1 MKEDSDLQL
10 SIIVPV
16 YNVEKYIRACM
27 ESIFKQGLDE
37 KTFEVIIVNDGTQDR
52 SMEVIQDI
60 IDQHKNITVINQEN
74 QGLSV
79 ARNNGMAIAKGE
91 YLLMPDSDDLLIE
104 NSVEPLLEKALE
116 TKADMVV
123 ADFVE
128 MDDKETEQGK
138 FRSLQSTTI
147 DFTAIR
153 GEDIY
158 LNSLNPTQCYVWH
171 TLYRTAFLRNN
182 NIVFLRGMHYE
193 DIAFTHECYLKATMC
208 LFTSNPIYLYRVN
221 RTGAI
226 TASFDIEKAKEFATV
241 IGKTWELKHLQ
252 GISQNVVKKIQENL
266 YCSFYLLIYKTM
278 HSVKSPSGQYQ
289 ILKTLKR
296 TAPDI
301 FFSGSIRQ
309 RVESLLF
316 RNTPAI
322 YLLIRRYHWMWIH
335 SHQKNKNSNI
345 NVSS

>member
-1 MKEDSDLQL
+1 MDL

-16 YNVEKYIRACM
+16 YNVEQYIRTCI
-27 ESIFKQGLDE
+27 ESIYKQGLDE
-37 KTFEVIIVNDGTQDR
+37 DRFEVLIVNDGTKDK
-52 SMEVIQDI
+52 SMEVIQNI
-60 IDQHKNITVINQEN
+60 IAQHKNIVVINQEN
-74 QGLSV
+74 QGLSM
-79 ARNNGMAIAKGE
+79 ARNNGMAKAKGQ
-91 YLLMPDSDDLLIE
+91 YILMIDSDDLLVE
-104 NSVEPLLEKALE
+104 NSVKPLLEKALE

-123 ADFVE
+123 DDFVN

-138 FRSLQSTTI
+138 FRSLQSTAI

-158 LNSLNPTQCYVWH
+158 LNSLNPTQCHVWH

-182 NIVFLRGMHYE
+182 NIVFLRGMRYE

-266 YCSFYLLIYKTM
+266 YYSFCLLIYKTM

-289 ILKTLKR
+289 ILKTFRR

-309 RVESLLF
+309 RVESILF

-322 YLLIRRYHWMWIH
+322 YLLIRRYHWIWIH

-345 NVSS
+345 IVSS

>member
-1 MKEDSDLQL
+1 MDL

-16 YNVEKYIRACM
+16 YNVEQYVRTCI
-27 ESIFKQGLDE
+27 ESIYKQGLDE
-37 KTFEVIIVNDGTQDR
+37 DRFEVLIVNDGTKDR
-52 SMEVIQDI
+52 SMEVIADI
-60 IDQHKNITVINQEN
+60 IESHKNIVVINQEN
-74 QGLSV
+74 QGLSM

-104 NSVEPLLEKALE
+104 NSVKPLLEKALE

-123 ADFVE
+123 ADFIK
-128 MDDKETEQGK
+128 MKDKETEQGK
-138 FRSLQSTTI
+138 FRSLQSTAI

-158 LNSLNPTQCYVWH
+158 LNSLNPTQCFVWH
-171 TLYRTAFLRNN
+171 TLYRTAFLREN
-182 NIVFLRGMHYE
+182 NIEFLKGMRYE

-221 RTGAI
+221 RTCAI

-266 YCSFYLLIYKTM
+266 YCSFYLLIYKTI

-289 ILKTLKR
+289 ILKTLRR

-301 FFSGSIRQ
+301 FFSGSIKQ
-309 RVESLLF
+309 RVESILF

-322 YLLIRRYHWMWIH
+322 YLLIRRYHWIWIH

>member
-16 YNVEKYIRACM
+16 YNVEKYIRACI
-27 ESIFKQGLDE
+27 ESIFKQRLDE
-37 KTFEVIIVNDGTQDR
+37 NTFEVIIVNDGTQDR

-74 QGLSV
+74 QGLSM
-79 ARNNGMAIAKGE
+79 ARNNGMELAKGE
-91 YLLMPDSDDLLIE
+91 YTLMIDSDDLLIE
-104 NSVEPLLEKALE
+104 NSVKPLLEKALE
-116 TKADMVV
+116 TKAYMIV
-123 ADFVE
+123 ADFVKMNDE
-128 MDDKETEQGK
+128 EIKHGEFM
-138 FRSLQSTTI
+138 SLKTTTI

-182 NIVFLRGMHYE
+182 NIVFLRGMRYE
-193 DIAFTHECYLKATMC
+193 DIAFTHECYLKAAMC

-301 FFSGSIRQ
+301 FFSQSTKQ

-316 RNTPAI
+316 RNTPYI

-335 SHQKNKNSNI
+335 HHQKNNNSNI
-345 NVSS
+345 NG

>member
-1 MKEDSDLQL
+1 MDL

-16 YNVEKYIRACM
+16 YNVEQYVRTCI
-27 ESIFKQGLDE
+27 ESIYKQGLDE
-37 KTFEVIIVNDGTQDR
+37 DRFEVLIVNDSTKDR
-52 SMEVIQDI
+52 SMEVIADI
-60 IDQHKNITVINQEN
+60 IESHKNIVVINQEN
-74 QGLSV
+74 QGLSM
-79 ARNNGMAIAKGE
+79 ARNNGMAMAKGQ
-91 YLLMPDSDDLLIE
+91 YILMIDSDDLLVE
-104 NSVEPLLEKALE
+104 NSVKPLLEKALE

-123 ADFVE
+123 ADFVK

-182 NIVFLRGMHYE
+182 NIVFLRGMRYE

-208 LFTSNPIYLYRVN
+208 LFASNPIYLYRVN

-266 YCSFYLLIYKTM
+266 YYSFCLLIYKTM
-278 HSVKSPSGQYQ
+278 HSVKSPSGQYK
-289 ILKTLKR
+289 ILKTLRR

-309 RVESLLF
+309 RVESILF

-322 YLLIRRYHWMWIH
+322 YLLIRRYHWIWIH

-345 NVSS
+345 IVSS

>member
-1 MKEDSDLQL
+1 MDL

-16 YNVEKYIRACM
+16 YNVEQYVRTCI
-27 ESIFKQGLDE
+27 ESIYKQGLDE
-37 KTFEVIIVNDGTQDR
+37 DRFEVLIVNDGTKDK

-60 IDQHKNITVINQEN
+60 IAQHKNIVVINQEN
-74 QGLSV
+74 QGLSM
-79 ARNNGMAIAKGE
+79 ARNNGMAKAKGQ
-91 YLLMPDSDDLLIE
+91 YILMIDSDDLLVE
-104 NSVEPLLEKALE
+104 NSVKPLLEKALE

-123 ADFVE
+123 ADFVK

-182 NIVFLRGMHYE
+182 NIVFLRGMRYE

-266 YCSFYLLIYKTM
+266 YYSFCLLIYKTM

-289 ILKTLKR
+289 ILKTLRR

-309 RVESLLF
+309 RVESILF

-322 YLLIRRYHWMWIH
+322 YLLIRRYHWIWIH

>member
-1 MKEDSDLQL
+1 MDL

-16 YNVEKYIRACM
+16 YNVEQYIRTCI
-27 ESIFKQGLDE
+27 ESIYKQGLDE
-37 KTFEVIIVNDGTQDR
+37 DRFEVLIVNDSIKDR
-52 SMEVIQDI
+52 SMEVIADI
-60 IDQHKNITVINQEN
+60 IESHKNIVVINQEN
-74 QGLSV
+74 QGLSM
-79 ARNNGMAIAKGE
+79 ARNNGMAMAKGQ
-91 YLLMPDSDDLLIE
+91 YILMIDSDDLLVE
-104 NSVEPLLEKALE
+104 NSVKPLLEKALE

-123 ADFVE
+123 ADFVK

-182 NIVFLRGMHYE
+182 NIVFLRGMRYE

-208 LFTSNPIYLYRVN
+208 LFASNPIYLYRVN

-266 YCSFYLLIYKTM
+266 YYSFCLLIYKTM
-278 HSVKSPSGQYQ
+278 HSVKSPSGQYK
-289 ILKTLKR
+289 ILKTLRR

-309 RVESLLF
+309 RVESILF

-322 YLLIRRYHWMWIH
+322 YLLIRRYHWIWIH

-345 NVSS
+345 IVSS